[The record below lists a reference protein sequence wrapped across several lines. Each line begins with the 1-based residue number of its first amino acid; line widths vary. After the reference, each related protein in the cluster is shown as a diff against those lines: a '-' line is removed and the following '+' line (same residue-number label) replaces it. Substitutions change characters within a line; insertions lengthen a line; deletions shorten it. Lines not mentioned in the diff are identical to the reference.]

1 MRFRRGWRILLI
13 DSVDDFNNREM
24 IRHEKVYP
32 TGVSA
37 EPDITGE
44 PLHELIRHGAR
55 QLMAA
60 VVEAEL
66 EAMLNAVLTMGV
78 MPSSVTVIC
87 HSVQQRVAA
96 MAVSVRHI
104 HR

>member
-1 MRFRRGWRILLI
+1 MKKSTLQ
-13 DSVDDFNNREM
+13 
-24 IRHEKVYP
+24 
-32 TGVSA
+32 VSA
-37 EPDITGE
+37 EPDITGD
-44 PLHELIRHGAR
+44 PLHELIRHGAK

-96 MAVSVRHI
+96 MAVSARHI

>member
-1 MRFRRGWRILLI
+1 MKKSTLQ
-13 DSVDDFNNREM
+13 
-24 IRHEKVYP
+24 
-32 TGVSA
+32 VSA
-37 EPDITGE
+37 EPDITSE
-44 PLHELIRHGAR
+44 PLHELIRHSAK
-55 QLMAA
+55 QLIAA

-96 MAVSVRHI
+96 MAVSARHI

>member
-1 MRFRRGWRILLI
+1 
-13 DSVDDFNNREM
+13 
-24 IRHEKVYP
+24 
-32 TGVSA
+32 
-37 EPDITGE
+37 
-44 PLHELIRHGAR
+44 
-55 QLMAA
+55 MAA

-96 MAVSVRHI
+96 ALSEASKKRRSVAAMAVSARHI